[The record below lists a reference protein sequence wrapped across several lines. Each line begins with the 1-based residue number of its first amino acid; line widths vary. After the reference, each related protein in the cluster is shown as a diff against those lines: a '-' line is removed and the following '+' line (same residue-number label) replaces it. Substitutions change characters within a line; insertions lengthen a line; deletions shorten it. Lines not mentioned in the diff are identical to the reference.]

1 MKRFALILSALAAAA
16 ALAGCN
22 TVTPDQLNT
31 TLAQAAT
38 LIANGCKVVQPTV
51 SGVATITGD
60 AAVSTAAAANGV
72 FCAANTAAAASNAGA
87 ATAASAVAATPASA
101 PQQ

>member
-1 MKRFALILSALAAAA
+1 MKPHLRPAAALLVTALSGCASSVTTDQLNSALAQ
-16 ALAGCN
+16 
-22 TVTPDQLNT
+22 T
-31 TLAQAAT
+31 AT

-72 FCAANTAAAASNAGA
+72 FCAANTAAAT
-87 ATAASAVAATPASA
+87 TAASAPVAAS
-101 PQQ
+101 Q

>member
-1 MKRFALILSALAAAA
+1 MKRILICLPFI

-22 TVTPDQLNT
+22 TVSPDQLNA

-51 SGVATITGD
+51 AGVAPLTGN
-60 AAVSTAAAANGV
+60 ATVALGAAANGV
-72 FCAANTAAAASNAGA
+72 FCAANEA
-87 ATAASAVAATPASA
+87 AVAGGASA
-101 PQQ
+101 PAVPAK